1 MAQATTAPDFLAGF
15 VSFIT
20 SYEHRVGHA
29 CRAVANKIPKLLTG
43 LPGSPTIH
51 DNACGTGAVTEE
63 IIKAIPSARI
73 YATDKVPPMIQ
84 ATKAIIAEK
93 PELQGRV
100 AEVELMDGESL
111 RYADDFFDAS
121 ITNFGI
127 FFFPNPVLGAKEVH
141 RTLKRQG
148 IAVFTAWK
156 EFGFKPVLWEVQ
168 ERVKP
173 VNPLTELPLMEPWC
187 DGSLLRQTL
196 LEGGF
201 HEIEM
206 TAVTVGMYGTGRP
219 DLESVLLENFQAM
232 VHSNW
237 TDEEKSKL
245 PAVIAQVLDD
255 EEAKFCVKSGD
266 KVGVPMTAWVA
277 VCRK

>member
-1 MAQATTAPDFLAGF
+1 
-15 VSFIT
+15 
-20 SYEHRVGHA
+20 
-29 CRAVANKIPKLLTG
+29 
-43 LPGSPTIH
+43 
-51 DNACGTGAVTEE
+51 
-63 IIKAIPSARI
+63 
-73 YATDKVPPMIQ
+73 
-84 ATKAIIAEK
+84 
-93 PELQGRV
+93 
-100 AEVELMDGESL
+100 MDGESL

-173 VNPLTELPLMEPWC
+173 ENPLTELPLMEPWC

-201 HEIEM
+201 NEIKM
-206 TAVTVGMYGTGRP
+206 TTVIVGMYGAGRP

-232 VHSNW
+232 VHSDW
-237 TDEEKSKL
+237 TEEEKGRL
-245 PAVIAQVLDD
+245 PVVIAQVSDD
-255 EEAKFCVKSGD
+255 EEAKFCDKSGD
-266 KVGVPMTAWVA
+266 KIGVPMTAWVA
-277 VCRK
+277 VCKK